1 MSDLVLYN
9 GKRVILVDLN
19 GKPFPYDR
27 CYISDSKEGCT
38 DPDVVGCR
46 WICTNGHRGWAL
58 FYRWQIK
65 EYVEQEKK

>member
-9 GKRVILVDLN
+9 GKRVVLVDLN

-27 CYISDSKEGCT
+27 SYVADSKEGCN
-38 DPDVVGCR
+38 DPDVVECR
-46 WICTNGHRGWAL
+46 WECDNGHKGWAL

-65 EYVEQEKK
+65 EYIDPKKK